1 MIIDCQDILNK
12 IPDFLKGKKCDI
24 EAVTNYITRM
34 LTHLAHKE
42 KMITEAYVSD
52 MALWVQKRQSPE
64 AYYTYKFF
72 ETYFVEI
79 QEYLDQ
85 SKTAYDNF
93 KKAPE
98 HLNAEIVPGCNDY
111 IKKLLDRK
119 KAVMD
124 SIKKR

>member
-1 MIIDCQDILNK
+1 MIAQ
-12 IPDFLKGKKCDI
+12 
-24 EAVTNYITRM
+24 
-34 LTHLAHKE
+34 LAHKE
-42 KMITEAYVSD
+42 KMITEDYVSD
-52 MALWVQKRQSPE
+52 LAKWVEEKQTPE
-64 AYYTYKFF
+64 AYYTYKFL

-79 QEYLDQ
+79 QQYLDQ

-111 IKKLLDRK
+111 IKELLDRK